1 MIDPSERPLCVKV
14 CGITRAAD
22 AVAAIEAGAD
32 LLGFN
37 FYPKSPRYITPEAA
51 APIVELLPRQVL
63 AVGIFVDADA
73 ETIREAIA
81 IAGIKLLQLHGAE
94 PPELCHAFTVP
105 RAMATVAVSPCR
117 R

>member
-1 MIDPSERPLCVKV
+1 MKV

-37 FYPKSPRYITPEAA
+37 FYPRSPRYITPAAA
-51 APIVELLPRQVL
+51 APIVALLPRQVL
-63 AVGIFVDADA
+63 AVGIFVDA
-73 ETIREAIA
+73 
-81 IAGIKLLQLHGAE
+81 E
-94 PPELCHAFTVP
+94 PAAVADGDRRSRGSASCSS
-105 RAMATVAVSPCR
+105 MATKAPTTAAASPCR